1 MSSKPTFFTPGP
13 SQLYPT
19 VENHI
24 KEALEQNIPSISH
37 RSPQYI
43 EIHKNL
49 VQNLQKVFSIP
60 DSFTFFVGGSATQF
74 MERAIQNCVEETS
87 FHFVNGSFSRRFQEI
102 SRDLGKNSL
111 QIKVPLGETFDFD
124 NIEIPEEVELITFTS
139 CETSTGVEFP
149 TEEIYKIADRYPD
162 KLIAVDA
169 VSSAPYY
176 DLDFSKIDIMVF
188 SVQKG
193 FGMPAGLGVAVV
205 SERAVEKSKQILAK
219 GVSVGSYN
227 SFPLI
232 LGKAREF
239 QTLETPNV
247 LGVYLLNKVLEDMLE
262 YGIQKIRQETL
273 EKANLIYSYFENHPK
288 FSPYIEDKS
297 ARSKTVV
304 VIKYEKPKEVLEN
317 LKKYNF
323 IIGGG
328 YGEEKDT
335 QFRIANF
342 PSNSIAK
349 VQELMDKFKEIYG

>member
-1 MSSKPTFFTPGP
+1 MSSNPTFFTPGP

-24 KEALEQNIPSISH
+24 KNALDKNIPSISH

-43 EIHKNL
+43 ETHKNL
-49 VQNLQKVFSIP
+49 VGNLKKVFNIP

-124 NIEIPEEVELITFTS
+124 NVEVPEEAELITFTS
-139 CETSTGVEFP
+139 CETSTGVEIP

-176 DLDFSKIDIMVF
+176 DLDFNKVDIMVF

-193 FGMPAGLGVAVV
+193 FGMPAGLGIAVV
-205 SERAVEKSKQILAK
+205 SERAIKKSKSILDK
-219 GVSVGSYN
+219 GISVGSYN

-262 YGIQKIRQETL
+262 YGIEKIRQETL
-273 EKANLIYSYFENHPK
+273 EKAELIYSYFENHSH
-288 FSPYIEDKS
+288 FSTYIKDKK
-297 ARSKTVV
+297 ARSKTVA
-304 VIKYEKPKEVLEN
+304 VIKYDNPKEVLETF
-317 LKKYNF
+317 KKLDLVV
-323 IIGGG
+323 GGG

-342 PSNSIAK
+342 PSHSVEK
-349 VQELMDKFKEIYG
+349 VEELITRFKEIYN